1 MNGALSIALAG
12 MDVFENIT
20 SELLRLQVQ
29 EIRFV
34 QDFF

>member
-1 MNGALSIALAG
+1 MISLSIALAG

-20 SELLRLQVQ
+20 PELLMLQVQ
-29 EIRFV
+29 EIHFV